1 MNNIISLFNKT
12 YNYDTDA
19 IAVYNWVIEELVGIS
34 CEEDLDALT
43 EAQQAIFT
51 TVEAEF
57 KADPEAWIETWA
69 SLEDEAFC

>member
-1 MNNIISLFNKT
+1 MNNTISLFNKT

-43 EAQQAIFT
+43 EAQQAIFAA
-51 TVEAEF
+51 VKAEF
-57 KADPEAWIETWA
+57 DADPTAWIETWA
-69 SLEDEAFC
+69 SLEDETLC